1 MAELAGVE
9 YGQLLTTLRHPTGD
23 IAIQCDADKTVSIMT
38 NGVTRAQ
45 FGSAVGTSGPGAF
58 FPEGVKT
65 KQAVN
70 NVNDTTPTKAELTTS
85 FGNPLTLGRGF
96 IGTVDDADGNT
107 NGYLVFTS
115 DADFFFLKF
124 TKAI

>member
-9 YGQLLTTLRHPTGD
+9 YGQLLATLRHPTGD
-23 IAIQCDADKTVSIMT
+23 IAIQCDADKTVSILT

-45 FGSAVGTSGPGAF
+45 FGSAVGTGPGAY
-58 FPEGVKT
+58 FPQGVKT

-70 NVNDTTPTKAELTTS
+70 NVNDATPTKAELTTS
-85 FGNPLTLGRGF
+85 FGDPTTLGRGF
-96 IGTVDDADGNT
+96 IGTIDDNDGNT

-115 DADFFFLKF
+115 DTDFFFLKF
-124 TKAI
+124 TKAT